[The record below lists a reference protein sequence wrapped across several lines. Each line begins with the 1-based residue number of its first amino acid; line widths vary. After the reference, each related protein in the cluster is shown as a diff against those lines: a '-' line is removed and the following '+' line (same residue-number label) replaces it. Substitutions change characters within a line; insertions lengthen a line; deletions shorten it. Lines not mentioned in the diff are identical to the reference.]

1 MKTLNWKRLVGGVAA
16 LALCA
21 AFDAHGQARGGGA
34 GGGGGFGG
42 FGGFG
47 GGGGGFRGGGGGG
60 FGGNSSTA
68 NTYSPNGSPGFA
80 SFAVDPDTG
89 NLIVTGDSNALAN
102 VARVIASLDR
112 PKPQVLIK
120 VVFLEVQHNNSS
132 DIGFEGGYTK
142 SIGMSMTNLG
152 ANSFG
157 LTTLSGLANGATNLV
172 TNPLGQPVQSFNA
185 ISPYTGLPGAGLY
198 QLLGSDFQ
206 ATLRAI
212 AQAGNVHLLSRP
224 SIIARDRQPANILV
238 GEQIP
243 LTTGVSFAGVSG
255 TPVTSFQY
263 SPVGI
268 QLRVTPYIAGS
279 LVEMIVQPTTSAID
293 PNLNFTIA
301 PGVTAPGIDE
311 RSADTVVTTPDGQT
325 VVIGGLME
333 SDKANTVQKIP
344 YLGDIPLLGKL
355 FQRKVDSNAKT
366 ELIIFLTPHIVQTP
380 DQLVSL
386 STEQRRNPFIPQ
398 TSDSEKELDQ
408 FLDKRDAKGYIR
420 GADKMPKGG
429 LQQPQ

>member
-1 MKTLNWKRLVGGVAA
+1 MKTFNWKKIVGAVAA
-16 LALCA
+16 ITLAA
-21 AFDAHGQARGGGA
+21 ALNAHGQARGGG
-34 GGGGGFGG
+34 GGGFGGGFGG

-47 GGGGGFRGGGGGG
+47 GGGGFRGGGGGG
-60 FGGNSSTA
+60 NSSAA
-68 NTYSPNGSPGFA
+68 NTYSPNGSPGYA
-80 SFAVDPDTG
+80 TFAVDPDTG
-89 NLIVTGDSNALAN
+89 NIIVTGDSNAIAN
-102 VARVIASLDR
+102 VARVLASLDR

-120 VVFLEVQHNNSS
+120 VVFLEVQHNKAS

-142 SIGMSMTNLG
+142 NIGMSMTNNG
-152 ANSFG
+152 ANVFG
-157 LTTLSGLANGATNLV
+157 LSTLANGATNF
-172 TNPLGQPVQSFNA
+172 NSLGQPISSFSSIA
-185 ISPYTGLPGAGLY
+185 PYAGLGGAGLY
-198 QLLGSDFQ
+198 QLLGNDFQ

-255 TPVTSFQY
+255 TPVTSFNYQ
-263 SPVGI
+263 PVGI
-268 QLRVTPYIAGS
+268 QLRVTPYITGN

-301 PGVTAPGIDE
+301 AGVTAPGIDE

-366 ELIIFLTPHIVQTP
+366 ELIIFLTPHVVQTP

-386 STEQRRNPFIPQ
+386 STDERRNPLVPQ
-398 TSDSEKELDQ
+398 TSESEKELDQ

-420 GADKMPKGG
+420 GSEHMPKGG
-429 LQQPQ
+429 LQPGQ